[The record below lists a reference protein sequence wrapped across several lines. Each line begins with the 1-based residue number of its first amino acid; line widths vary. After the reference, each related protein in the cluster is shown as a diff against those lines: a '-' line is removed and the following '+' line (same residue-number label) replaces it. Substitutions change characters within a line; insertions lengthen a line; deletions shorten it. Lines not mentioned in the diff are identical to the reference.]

1 MHIISHVNK
10 LRTIKDCRFSVC
22 HCFVLLSNP
31 TRVCSQNRLQ
41 EGRLLKW
48 DSPSQTVPRTLGF
61 TEKTSI
67 WPRLLVGYIA
77 ANGWLVTAS
86 HMWHQKE
93 KGYSPFPET
102 FPWEK
107 LQHTRVNILD
117 LKILQVF
124 FKNRGEILVFEKM
137 LNFLSFLVLLYV
149 SGHFKQK
156 IFFQNFSDW

>member
-1 MHIISHVNK
+1 MNLSLFHPRGSKIS
-10 LRTIKDCRFSVC
+10 FSAIEGSCLDWKNVILYPKNALS
-22 HCFVLLSNP
+22 LLENYHPLSI
-31 TRVCSQNRLQ
+31 
-41 EGRLLKW
+41 
-48 DSPSQTVPRTLGF
+48 GF

-77 ANGWLVTAS
+77 ANGWLATAS

-124 FKNRGEILVFEKM
+124 FKNRGGNLVFLKNVE
-137 LNFLSFLVLLYV
+137 FLEFFGFTLC
-149 SGHFKQK
+149 FRTFQAKF
-156 IFFQNFSDW
+156 FFQNFSDL